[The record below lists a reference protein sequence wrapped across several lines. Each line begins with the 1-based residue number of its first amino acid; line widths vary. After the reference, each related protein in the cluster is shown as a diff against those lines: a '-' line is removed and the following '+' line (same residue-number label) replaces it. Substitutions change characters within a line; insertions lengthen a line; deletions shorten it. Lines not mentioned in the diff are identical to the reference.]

1 MADVLEELT
10 ADALTRA
17 QVEDRVEDWAQR
29 IAGLYGRIES
39 WLPPGW
45 SSRRTRRVRMIE
57 EPMREVDLPP
67 RELPVLDL
75 LADEAPAATIEP
87 RGLWIVGANGRLDL
101 RRGADHHLILDRAA
115 NFEEPD
121 WVLVP
126 LSDRRRALPLD
137 RSALSSVLR

>member
-10 ADALTRA
+10 ADALTRSQIEA
-17 QVEDRVEDWAQR
+17 RVEDWIRR

-39 WLPPGW
+39 WLPSGW
-45 SSRRTRRVRMIE
+45 SARRTRRVRMLE
-57 EPMREVDLPP
+57 EPMREVGLPP
-67 RELPVLDL
+67 YELPMLDL
-75 LADEAPAATIEP
+75 LADGVPTAVIEP

-101 RRGADHHLILDRAA
+101 RQGTDHHLILDRAP
-115 NFEEPD
+115 NFEDPD

-126 LSDRRRALPLD
+126 LSDRRKALPLD